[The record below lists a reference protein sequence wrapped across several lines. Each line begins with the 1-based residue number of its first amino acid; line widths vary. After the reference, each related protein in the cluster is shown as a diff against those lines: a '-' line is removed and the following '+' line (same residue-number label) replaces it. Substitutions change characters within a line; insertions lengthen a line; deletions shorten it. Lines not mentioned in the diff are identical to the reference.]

1 MNIILELSELYRFL
15 AYYEKNV
22 DEQYGIQKKRYD
34 TLENL
39 ASLVKEIRPS
49 CYFSVSVEIIKEIM
63 EVQIEMMNLN
73 LKKIYNPHTPDSN
86 LSQQDLKKRVFTV
99 IDMSTKMNSI
109 CTESKNKEDTDA
121 EESTGMVHPEQDETN
136 TNDESSKNFRSS
148 DEITEN
154 GEVSNKTNSEE
165 TNEVPI
171 KDQVKTKIEEVVGD
185 SNNMKAGNDK
195 C

>member
-1 MNIILELSELYRFL
+1 MLELSELYRFL
-15 AYYEKNV
+15 AFYEKEI

-49 CYFSVSVEIIKEIM
+49 CYFSVSLEIIKEIM

-73 LKKIYNPHTPDSN
+73 LKKIYNPHNLDST
-86 LSQQDLKKRVFTV
+86 LSQQDLRKRVLTV
-99 IDMSTKMNSI
+99 IEVSTKMNSI
-109 CTESKNKEDTDA
+109 CSESKDKEDSDA
-121 EESTGMVHPEQDETN
+121 ESTGLVQPEQDETN
-136 TNDESSKNFRSS
+136 TNDEKFSKKLRNP
-148 DEITEN
+148 DETTEK
-154 GEVSNKTNSEE
+154 GEAKNKANSEE

-171 KDQVKTKIEEVVGD
+171 EDQIKTEIEEVLGET
-185 SNNMKAGNDK
+185 NNMKPVNDK